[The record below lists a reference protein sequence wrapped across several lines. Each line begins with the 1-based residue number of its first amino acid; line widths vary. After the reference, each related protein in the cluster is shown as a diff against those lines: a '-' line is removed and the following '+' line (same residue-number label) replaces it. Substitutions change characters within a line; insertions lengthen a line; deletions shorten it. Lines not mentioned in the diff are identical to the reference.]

1 MKGAWPWLFLGA
13 VLALVGAECLLFV
26 DSGEVA
32 VVFRLGAV
40 DRVQAAGLGVRLP
53 RPLERDTR
61 ISVTEVKRLSLDGRR
76 VLTGDT
82 NLVDVSLVAQ
92 YTVADPVLWVTGA
105 LDVDSLVE
113 QEVDAATSAVIAT
126 MGVDALLTTARA
138 ELQQRIR
145 DDAQARLE
153 GMGAGI
159 RLAAV
164 DVRELVPPP
173 AVLDAFNDVSS
184 AKGDQQT
191 LALAA
196 DAYASKIVPDARGQ
210 VAVALEQAR
219 TQASERVSGARK
231 DIHRFTVLAEEHA
244 KAPVA
249 LETRLHAQAL
259 ERIGDRVHTVAVP
272 AGSTVEL
279 PGPTAGP

>member
-1 MKGAWPWLFLGA
+1 VKTLLLIVAA
-13 VLALVGAECLLFV
+13 VCVGLLGAECLMVV

-32 VVFRLGAV
+32 VVLRVGAV
-40 DRVQAAGLGVRLP
+40 HRVQAAGLGIRLP
-53 RPLERDTR
+53 RPLEDDTR
-61 ISVTEVKRLSLDGRR
+61 VSVTEVQRLSLDGRR

-92 YTVADPVLWVTGA
+92 FTVADPVLWVTGVA
-105 LDVDSLVE
+105 DPEDLVR
-113 QEVDAATSAVIAT
+113 QEVEAATAAIVAT

-145 DDAQARLE
+145 DDTQARLDD
-153 GMGAGI
+153 MAAGI

-164 DVRELVPPP
+164 DVRELAPPP

-184 AKGDQQT
+184 ARGDQQT

-196 DAYASKIVPDARGQ
+196 DAYASTVIPDARGVSARSLEEARAAAAQ
-210 VAVALEQAR
+210 RVAGAHQAVFRFQALTAPHAEAPEATRSSLRIEALAR
-219 TQASERVSGARK
+219 ASEAA
-231 DIHRFTVLAEEHA
+231 TVVVL
-244 KAPVA
+244 
-249 LETRLHAQAL
+249 
-259 ERIGDRVHTVAVP
+259 P

-279 PGPTAGP
+279 DGLRP